1 VYDSGINQD
10 PGFAAAGIDSSVYGP
25 LTPLMSMLMDP
36 TIAPGSDPS
45 YQLCKE
51 IHVNHPIGAVL
62 TDAPITRAQ
71 SQERIVKVP
80 GLAESRMIE
89 RWWKV
94 WGDIGKEGADI
105 VIHDLMSRSRTY
117 GISSL
122 GVGERGKEL
131 STPLDVNAI
140 AKADLFFNV
149 LDPLNTAGSLV
160 LSLDANSPAYLKPE
174 GDLRVMGVQWHPSRV
189 VVKMNERPLY
199 ISWSLPAFG
208 FSGRSVYQRA
218 LFLLASYIQTMITD
232 DMVTKKAGLLVAM
245 MESAGSAVDKIMG
258 ILFGVKRGMLKSGR
272 TGQVLG
278 IGVTEKIETLNFTNL
293 EAPYKLVRENILKN
307 IASATGMPASI
318 IAQETLTEG
327 FGEGT
332 EDFKKEVQF
341 LNWIRKDMQPA
352 YAFMDRIVMHKA
364 WTPEF
369 FETLKAD
376 YPELRKMEFDT
387 WFFQAQQAFT
397 AGWPNLNEEPDSEKS
412 KMEDVQMKSAIALAE
427 VMLPELDPLNKAK
440 VLVWLSENCNE
451 REALFASKLVLDE
464 DELETYLEENQQ
476 MAKEAAEA
484 ANEPG
489 VGEEEKPPKPF
500 SLAS

>member
-1 VYDSGINQD
+1 MYQSGVNQD
-10 PGFAAAGIDSSVYGP
+10 PGFATAGIDAGAYGP
-25 LTPLMSMLMDP
+25 LTPLMQMLMDP
-36 TIAPGSDPS
+36 SIAPGTDPS

-51 IHVNHPIGAVL
+51 IYVQHPIGAVL

-71 SQERIVKVP
+71 SQERIIKVP
-80 GLAESRMIE
+80 GLAESRLIE
-89 RWWKV
+89 RYWRVWK
-94 WGDIGKEGADI
+94 DIGKEGATI
-105 VIHDLMSRSRTY
+105 VIHDLLSRSRTY

-122 GVGERGKEL
+122 GAGERGVEL
-131 STPLDVNAI
+131 STPFDIKAI

-160 LSLDANSPAYLKPE
+160 LSQDPNSPGYLKPE
-174 GDLRVMGVQWHPSRV
+174 GDIRVMGVPWHPSRL

-199 ISWSLPAFG
+199 ISWSTPAFG

-218 LFLLASYIQTMITD
+218 LFLLKSYIQTMITD
-232 DMVTKKAGLLVAM
+232 DMVTKKAGLLVAK
-245 MESAGSAVDKIMG
+245 MEAPGSFIDNIMQTM
-258 ILFGVKRGMLKSGR
+258 FGTKRGTLKSGN

-278 IGVTEKIETLNFTNL
+278 IGVNEEIETLNFTNL

-318 IAQETLTEG
+318 IAQESLVEG
-327 FGEGT
+327 MGEGT

-341 LNWIRKDMQPA
+341 LNYIRKDMEPS

-369 FETLKAD
+369 FETLKDD
-376 YPELRKMEFDT
+376 YPELRKMDFDT
-387 WFFQAQQAFT
+387 WFFNAQQAFT
-397 AGWPNLNEEPDSEKS
+397 AEWPNLNEEPDSEKS

-427 VMLPELDPLNKAK
+427 VMLPELDPANKAK
-440 VLVWLSENCNE
+440 VIVWLSENCNE

-464 DELETYLEENQQ
+464 DELQKYLEENKANQ
-476 MAKEAAEA
+476 EAAMLGGGDK
-484 ANEPG
+484 EPK
-489 VGEEEKPPKPF
+489 EPRPF
-500 SLAS
+500 SVAS